1 MFEAFIIYRLNT
13 KNFKQKRF
21 FLFVVTS
28 RTIMY
33 GEDHYFTRSSCEN
46 LKYVIN
52 KRRSILSYEQ
62 KEKANLKK
70 KKGKKLTE
78 EEKMQKVKEKEKAEE
93 STVDDKEDIKTQNLH
108 MPYKININQKANE
121 VEGEY
126 FTEVPLGNGTTGN
139 QKSVKKRSNKSKD
152 INGVIVT
159 GLCCSII

>member
-1 MFEAFIIYRLNT
+1 MSNNT
-13 KNFKQKRF
+13 F
-21 FLFVVTS
+21 FFFVVTS

-52 KRRSILSYEQ
+52 KRRSILTYEQ

-93 STVDDKEDIKTQNLH
+93 TTLDDKEA
-108 MPYKININQKANE
+108 YEININQKANE

-126 FTEVPLGNGTTGN
+126 FTEVPLGDGTTGN
-139 QKSVKKRSNKSKD
+139 QKSVTKKSKKSKD
-152 INGVIVT
+152 INEVIVT